1 MPLEGFPISFSAR
14 AGKVTGDPESSEVYQ
29 TEDPMTSRLPIP
41 RAVSFTF
48 CAFALLLAAACKES
62 SSSPTFPGAGAT
74 VTGTVIRGASTS
86 GASAQGMET
95 GLSGVTVT
103 VVSTGQSA
111 VTDASGNFTLTGV
124 ASGEVE
130 LELKREDFKI
140 KVKIT
145 VPAGSSVTITIS
157 IVGSTAVVTPRGHA
171 GEEIEG
177 VVQSV
182 NAPGS
187 SFVVLDKRLGAVT
200 VKADSATL
208 IRHGGTALPFSQI
221 QVGMR
226 VHVKAL
232 QQTDAS
238 YVATEIKLQDEK
250 IGGEQDVTGSVAS
263 VNAAAGSFVVT
274 TVSGP
279 ITVKTDSSTNF
290 KKKGSSGTFADVV
303 VGAMVE
309 VDGKLQAD
317 GSVLANK
324 VEIE

>member
-1 MPLEGFPISFSAR
+1 MS
-14 AGKVTGDPESSEVYQ
+14 
-29 TEDPMTSRLPIP
+29 SRLQIP
-41 RAVSFTF
+41 RAVPFTF
-48 CAFALLLAAACKES
+48 CALAFLLAASCKES
-62 SSSPTFPGAGAT
+62 SSSPTSPGASAT
-74 VTGTVIRGASTS
+74 VTGTVIRGAAIS
-86 GASAQGMET
+86 GATAQGMET

-111 VTDASGNFTLTGV
+111 MTDASGNFTLTGV

-130 LELKREDFKI
+130 LELKRDDFKI

-145 VPAGSSVTITIS
+145 VPAGSTVTITIS
-157 IVGSTAVVTPRGHA
+157 IVGSTAIVTPRGHA

-177 VVQSV
+177 LVQSV

-200 VKADSATL
+200 VKAESVTL
-208 IRHGGTALPFSQI
+208 IRHGGTALSFSQI

-232 QQTDAS
+232 LQTDAS
-238 YVATEIKLQDEK
+238 YLATEIKLQDEK
-250 IGGEQDVTGSVAS
+250 IGGEEDVTGPVAS
-263 VNAAAGSFVVT
+263 VNTAARSFVVT

-279 ITVKTDSSTNF
+279 ITVKTDSSTTF
-290 KKKGSSGTFADVV
+290 KKKGSSGSFADVV
-303 VGAMVE
+303 IGSTVE

-317 GSVLANK
+317 GSVLADK

>member
-1 MPLEGFPISFSAR
+1 
-14 AGKVTGDPESSEVYQ
+14 V
-29 TEDPMTSRLPIP
+29 
-41 RAVSFTF
+41 
-48 CAFALLLAAACKES
+48 
-62 SSSPTFPGAGAT
+62 
-74 VTGTVIRGASTS
+74 
-86 GASAQGMET
+86 ET

-111 VTDASGNFTLTGV
+111 MTDASGNFTLTGV

-130 LELKREDFKI
+130 LELKRDDFKI

-145 VPAGSSVTITIS
+145 VPAGSTVTITIS
-157 IVGSTAVVTPRGHA
+157 IVGSTAIVTPRGHA

-177 VVQSV
+177 LVQSV

-187 SFVVLDKRLGAVT
+187 SFVILDKRLGAVT
-200 VKADSATL
+200 VKADAMTL

-232 QQTDAS
+232 LQTDAS

-263 VNAAAGSFVVT
+263 VNTAARSFVVT

-279 ITVKTDSSTNF
+279 ITVKTDSSTTF
-290 KKKGSSGTFADVV
+290 KKKGSSASFADVV
-303 VGAMVE
+303 IGSTVE

-317 GSVLANK
+317 GTVLAGK